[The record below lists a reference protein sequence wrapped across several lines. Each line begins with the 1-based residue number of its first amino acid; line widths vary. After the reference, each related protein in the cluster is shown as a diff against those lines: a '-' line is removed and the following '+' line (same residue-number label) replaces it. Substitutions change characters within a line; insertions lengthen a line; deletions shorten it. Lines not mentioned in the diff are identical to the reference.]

1 MMRRAQAD
9 RLTLAAVILSLLC
22 ICTALLGAAGTSVP
36 EKAQSLTQAHMQA
49 EKLADA
55 AVNVSAE
62 MMAART
68 IPVSYLT
75 QPAAESDAPQVKTL
89 LFATTAAQEQ
99 ETVDES
105 TTPETAQPGKTQLPT
120 PSQETVSSADGSP
133 VVAVPN
139 GEDEVPNNLEL
150 IDTFYATAY
159 CVTGMTSTG
168 TYTTIN
174 RTLAVNP
181 NVIPYGTHVWMF
193 LDDGT
198 LVGDFIAEDTGSNMM
213 ANPYVVDIYMG
224 EGTYNDCILW
234 GAQHVTLY
242 AQPETDESADAPQ
255 LAPNEPQVQTE
266 K

>member
-9 RLTLAAVILSLLC
+9 RLTLAAVILGLLC

-62 MMAART
+62 LMAART

-89 LFATTAAQEQ
+89 LLTTTAAQEQ
-99 ETVDES
+99 ETADES

-139 GEDEVPNNLEL
+139 GEYEVPNNLEL